1 MSGRGVVILSPS
13 KANSGTLMGTDHSSI
28 HGLLSVVCQ
37 SRLRKTNPVEPE
49 SGVVWVRTSG
59 WLLGAFDLPDAA
71 LDAYTQHTDVGPASC
86 VGGGL
91 SALSYRR

>member
-37 SRLRKTNPVEPE
+37 SRLRKTNPLNPK
-49 SGVVWVRTSG
+49 
-59 WLLGAFDLPDAA
+59 
-71 LDAYTQHTDVGPASC
+71 VGSFGFELQDGCWARLTCQTPRSMPT
-86 VGGGL
+86 L
-91 SALSYRR
+91 SIQM